1 MTECVIWDWNGTL
14 LDDVDLCVEALNWLL
29 AQFGYPQRYDR
40 AQYQGIFGFPI
51 EDYYRR
57 AGFDFSKDS
66 FADLAE
72 RYMQFYI
79 PHSMACPLATD
90 APAVLAAVRDAGCR
104 QVILSASPLTTL
116 RRQAE
121 NLQVTSWF
129 DQLLGLSDIYA
140 RSKVQLGRDWMAR
153 SGIDPARAVL
163 VGDTLHD
170 AEVARE
176 LGARCVLCAAG
187 HQPRATLETAGVPV
201 IDTLAGLPGLL

>member
-1 MTECVIWDWNGTL
+1 MTDCVIWDWNGTL

-40 AQYQGIFGFPI
+40 EQYQAIFGFPI

-57 AGFDFSKDS
+57 AGFDFSRDS

-79 PHSMACPLATD
+79 PHSMACPLAAA
-90 APAVLAAVRDAGCR
+90 APGALAAVRAAGCR
-104 QVILSASPLTTL
+104 QVILSASPVTTL
-116 RRQAE
+116 HRQAQ
-121 NLQVTSWF
+121 NLGVAGWF
-129 DQLLGLSDIYA
+129 DELLGLGDIYA

-153 SGIDPARAVL
+153 GGRDPARALL

-176 LGARCVLCAAG
+176 LGVRCVLCAAG
-187 HQPRATLETAGVPV
+187 HQPRAVLEGAGVPV
-201 IDTLAGLPGLL
+201 IGTLAELPGLL

>member
-79 PHSMACPLATD
+79 PHSRYTEVRADEIECVKDLRIVATSAMAGVYMVEDEERKRIFVT
-90 APAVLAAVRDAGCR
+90 GH
-104 QVILSASPLTTL
+104 
-116 RRQAE
+116 AE
-121 NLQVTSWF
+121 
-129 DQLLGLSDIYA
+129 YA
-140 RSKVQLGRDWMAR
+140 RN
-153 SGIDPARAVL
+153 
-163 VGDTLHD
+163 TLHHEYQRD
-170 AEVARE
+170 LAKGLHIHIPNNYYPSDDVTREPLMRWRSCANLLIGNWLCCYVASR
-176 LGARCVLCAAG
+176 
-187 HQPRATLETAGVPV
+187 
-201 IDTLAGLPGLL
+201 